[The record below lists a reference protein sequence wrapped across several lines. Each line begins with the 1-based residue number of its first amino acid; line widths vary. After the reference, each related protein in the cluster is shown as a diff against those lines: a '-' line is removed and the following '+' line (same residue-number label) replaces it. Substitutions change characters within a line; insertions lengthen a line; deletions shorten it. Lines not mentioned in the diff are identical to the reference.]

1 MKELT
6 GGDPI
11 QGRALYMESETF
23 TPQFNLV
30 VCTNS
35 EFKIE
40 SNDDGTWRRIRQ
52 VEFKSKF
59 VDESES
65 ITDPTERQFV
75 FPKDKNLKEKLPRLA
90 QVFMSMLV
98 KRAFV
103 TNGKVVD
110 CAIVLKASTDYRDA
124 QDSLSMFLKE
134 SFIDTGNS
142 SDTVSFAMMR
152 PMYKKF
158 TANYMASVPRKEI
171 AKHYRQ
177 DRYKNRVWL
186 SESGSKMEGLKLIP
200 VADNV
205 LGNSAAAT
213 ILDLDIASEVN
224 MLSGEDL

>member
-1 MKELT
+1 
-6 GGDPI
+6 
-11 QGRALYMESETF
+11 MESETF

-59 VDESES
+59 VDETEVVN
-65 ITDPTERQFV
+65 DPTERQFV
-75 FPKDKNLKEKLPRLA
+75 FPKDKNLKEKLPKLA

-124 QDSLSMFLKE
+124 QDSISMFLKE
-134 SFIDTGNS
+134 TFIDTGNR
-142 SDTVSFAMMR
+142 SDFVSFAMMR
-152 PMYKKF
+152 GLYKKF
-158 TANYMASVPRKEI
+158 TANYMASVPKMEI

-186 SESGSKMEGLKLIP
+186 SDTGSKMEGLKLIP
-200 VADNV
+200 AAE
-205 LGNSAAAT
+205 GFITAAMNSVGPP
-213 ILDLDIASEVN
+213 DLEEN
-224 MLSGEDL
+224 MLFGEEM